1 MLSAILCS
9 AAGELCDRFAST
21 SKLCTVTIRVRP
33 IGVSALEVAL
43 SIRRVIRANFTR
55 CVGILAGK
63 RSATAPAADDPA
75 ARKSNEPMPLIDV
88 TTHVPARLADDD
100 RKRKGDGSPGTAVI
114 TKTRPQ
120 TKRPNLYRVLL
131 LNDDYTPMEFVVH
144 VLERFFNKDHE
155 TAHRIMMHVH
165 QHGIGECGVYTYEVA
180 ETKVTQVMDFAR
192 KHQHPLQCIM
202 EKK

>member
-1 MLSAILCS
+1 M
-9 AAGELCDRFAST
+9 
-21 SKLCTVTIRVRP
+21 
-33 IGVSALEVAL
+33 
-43 SIRRVIRANFTR
+43 
-55 CVGILAGK
+55 
-63 RSATAPAADDPA
+63 
-75 ARKSNEPMPLIDV
+75 
-88 TTHVPARLADDD
+88 ADDD
-100 RKRKGDGSPGTAVI
+100 RKRKADQNGPGTAVI

-155 TAHRIMMHVH
+155 AAQRIMMHVH
-165 QHGIGECGVYTYEVA
+165 QNGVGECGVFTYEVA